1 MTITKTSLLA
11 RTIEPAVRDYID
23 SCVKEVE
30 DAHSKELASL
40 KETNEAN
47 QNKLIIEMS
56 EIKANLNT
64 VNGIIANDP
73 SHRLTKAKLIRI
85 ATELGL

>member
-1 MTITKTSLLA
+1 MTINKTSLLA
-11 RTIEPAVRDYID
+11 RTIDPAVRDYID
-23 SCVKEVE
+23 ASMQDAA
-30 DAHSKELASL
+30 DAHFKKLASI

-47 QNKLIIEMS
+47 QNTLMKELS

-73 SHRLTKAKLIRI
+73 SHRLTKAKLIKI

>member
-73 SHRLTKAKLIRI
+73 THRLTKAKLIKI

>member
-11 RTIEPAVRDYID
+11 RTIEPAVRDYIE

-30 DAHSKELASL
+30 DAHSKELTSL

-73 SHRLTKAKLIRI
+73 SHRLTKAKLIKI

>member
-11 RTIEPAVRDYID
+11 RTIEPSVRDYIET
-23 SCVKEVE
+23 CVKELK
-30 DAHSKELASL
+30 DAHSKELSSL
-40 KETNEAN
+40 TETNKAN
-47 QNKLIIEMS
+47 QNALLTEMS

-64 VNGIIANDP
+64 VNGIIDDP

>member
-73 SHRLTKAKLIRI
+73 NNRLTKAKLIKI

>member
-1 MTITKTSLLA
+1 
-11 RTIEPAVRDYID
+11 VRDYID

-73 SHRLTKAKLIRI
+73 SHRLTKAKLIKI

>member
-1 MTITKTSLLA
+1 MTTKTSLLA
-11 RTIEPAVRDYID
+11 STITPQIRDYID
-23 SCVKEVE
+23 AAITEAL
-30 DAHSKELASL
+30 DQHARELKSL
-40 KETNEAN
+40 QQTSDAN
-47 QNKLIIEMS
+47 QNVLLK
-56 EIKANLNT
+56 EISVVNANLNT

>member
-73 SHRLTKAKLIRI
+73 SHRLTKAKLIKI

>member
-1 MTITKTSLLA
+1 MTINKTSLLA
-11 RTIEPAVRDYID
+11 RTIDPAVRDYID
-23 SCVKEVE
+23 AYMQDAA
-30 DAHSKELASL
+30 DAHFKKLASI

-47 QNKLIIEMS
+47 QNTLMKELS

-73 SHRLTKAKLIRI
+73 SHRLTKAKLIKI

>member
-11 RTIEPAVRDYID
+11 RTIEPALRDYIE
-23 SCVKEVE
+23 SCIKEVE

-40 KETNEAN
+40 KATNEVN
-47 QNKLIIEMS
+47 QNTLITEMS

-73 SHRLTKAKLIRI
+73 NNRLTKAKLIKI

>member
-11 RTIEPAVRDYID
+11 ATIAPQIRDYID
-23 SCVKEVE
+23 SAMKDLAE
-30 DAHSKELASL
+30 AHSKELASL

-47 QNKLIIEMS
+47 QNALLT
-56 EIKANLNT
+56 EISVVRANLNT
-64 VNGIIANDP
+64 VNGLIVSDP
-73 SHRLTKAKLIRI
+73 SHRITKLKLITI

>member
-11 RTIEPAVRDYID
+11 RTIEPSVRDYIET
-23 SCVKEVE
+23 CVKELK
-30 DAHSKELASL
+30 DAHSRELLSL
-40 KETNEAN
+40 NETNQAN
-47 QNKLIIEMS
+47 QNTLIKEMS

>member
-11 RTIEPAVRDYID
+11 RTIEPALRDYID

-73 SHRLTKAKLIRI
+73 SHRLTKAKLIKI

>member
-11 RTIEPAVRDYID
+11 RTIEPALRDYIE
-23 SCVKEVE
+23 SCIKEVE

-73 SHRLTKAKLIRI
+73 SHRLTKAKLIKI

>member
-1 MTITKTSLLA
+1 MITTTSLLA
-11 RTIEPAVRDYID
+11 KTITPQVRDYID
-23 SCVKEVE
+23 AVMKEAAE
-30 DAHSKELASL
+30 AHSRELKSL
-40 KETNEAN
+40 KETNAIY
-47 QNKLIIEMS
+47 QNALVQELS

-64 VNGIIANDP
+64 VNGIIDNDP

>member
-11 RTIEPAVRDYID
+11 RTIEPAVRDYIE

-73 SHRLTKAKLIRI
+73 SHRLTKAKLIKI

>member
-11 RTIEPAVRDYID
+11 RTIEPAVRDYIE

-73 SHRLTKAKLIRI
+73 THRLTKAKLIKI

>member
-11 RTIEPAVRDYID
+11 RTIEPALRDYIE
-23 SCVKEVE
+23 SCIKEVE

-40 KETNEAN
+40 KATNEVN
-47 QNKLIIEMS
+47 QNALLTEMS

-73 SHRLTKAKLIRI
+73 SHRLTKAKLIKI

>member
-11 RTIEPAVRDYID
+11 RTIEPAVRDYIE
-23 SCVKEVE
+23 SCIKEVE
-30 DAHSKELASL
+30 HSHSKELASL
-40 KETNEAN
+40 KATNEAN
-47 QNKLIIEMS
+47 QNALITEMS

>member
-11 RTIEPAVRDYID
+11 RTIEPAVRDYIE

-73 SHRLTKAKLIRI
+73 SHRLTKSKLIKI

>member
-11 RTIEPAVRDYID
+11 RTIEPALRDYIE
-23 SCVKEVE
+23 SCIKEVE

-40 KETNEAN
+40 KQTNEAN
-47 QNKLIIEMS
+47 QNALLTEMS

-73 SHRLTKAKLIRI
+73 NNRLTKAKLIKI

>member
-1 MTITKTSLLA
+1 M
-11 RTIEPAVRDYID
+11 
-23 SCVKEVE
+23 
-30 DAHSKELASL
+30 

-47 QNKLIIEMS
+47 QNTLMKELS

-73 SHRLTKAKLIRI
+73 SHRLTKAKLIKI

>member
-11 RTIEPAVRDYID
+11 RTIEPAVRDYIE

-30 DAHSKELASL
+30 DAHSKELTSL

-73 SHRLTKAKLIRI
+73 THRLTKAKLIRI

>member
-11 RTIEPAVRDYID
+11 RTIEPAVRDYIE

-40 KETNEAN
+40 TETNKAN
-47 QNKLIIEMS
+47 QNTLIQEMS

>member
-11 RTIEPAVRDYID
+11 RTIEPALRDYIE
-23 SCVKEVE
+23 SCIKEVE

-40 KETNEAN
+40 KATNEAN

-73 SHRLTKAKLIRI
+73 SHRLTKAKLIKI

>member
-1 MTITKTSLLA
+1 MTTNTSLLA
-11 RTIEPAVRDYID
+11 KTITPQIRDYID
-23 SCVKEVE
+23 ASM
-30 DAHSKELASL
+30 KELAEAHSRELSSL
-40 KETNEAN
+40 QLTNEAN
-47 QNKLIIEMS
+47 QNALIA
-56 EIKANLNT
+56 EISIVRANLNT

>member
-11 RTIEPAVRDYID
+11 RTIEPALRDYIE
-23 SCVKEVE
+23 SCIKEVE

-40 KETNEAN
+40 KATNEVN
-47 QNKLIIEMS
+47 QNKLITEMS

-73 SHRLTKAKLIRI
+73 NHRLTKAKLIRI
-85 ATELGL
+85 ATELGI

>member
-11 RTIEPAVRDYID
+11 RTIEPALRDYIE
-23 SCVKEVE
+23 SCIKEVE

-40 KETNEAN
+40 KATNEVN
-47 QNKLIIEMS
+47 QNALITEMS

-73 SHRLTKAKLIRI
+73 SHRLTKAKLIKI

>member
-11 RTIEPAVRDYID
+11 RTIEPAVRDYIE
-23 SCVKEVE
+23 SCIKEVE

-40 KETNEAN
+40 KQTNEAN
-47 QNKLIIEMS
+47 QNALLTEMS

-73 SHRLTKAKLIRI
+73 NNRLTKAKLIKI

>member
-11 RTIEPAVRDYID
+11 RTIEPALRDYIE
-23 SCVKEVE
+23 SCIKEVE

-40 KETNEAN
+40 KATNEVN
-47 QNKLIIEMS
+47 QNKLITEMS

-73 SHRLTKAKLIRI
+73 SHRLTKAKLIKI

>member
-1 MTITKTSLLA
+1 MTTKTSLLA
-11 RTIEPAVRDYID
+11 STITPQIRDYID
-23 SCVKEVE
+23 AAITEAL
-30 DAHSKELASL
+30 DQHARELRSL
-40 KETNEAN
+40 QQTTDAN
-47 QNKLIIEMS
+47 QNVLLK
-56 EIKANLNT
+56 EISVVNAKLNT

>member
-11 RTIEPAVRDYID
+11 RTIEPAVRDYIE

-30 DAHSKELASL
+30 DAHSKELTSL

-73 SHRLTKAKLIRI
+73 THRLTKAKLIKI